1 MAFTE
6 PAKAGWVA
14 GLDAREHSGLFGCLT
29 KEAGFIPRPRIP
41 QEARRMKKFLIL
53 CTGLAFALTT
63 ATALAA
69 DLTGTWSGEM
79 PGQNGGT
86 FHISY
91 TFKQDGAKLTGF
103 VKSPQG
109 DLIQIAEGK
118 IDGDKVSFNLT
129 VNGTTI
135 LHEGTISGDTIKL
148 NTTSDDAGYQGGDLT
163 LTRDHSQ

>member
-1 MAFTE
+1 
-6 PAKAGWVA
+6 
-14 GLDAREHSGLFGCLT
+14 
-29 KEAGFIPRPRIP
+29 
-41 QEARRMKKFLIL
+41 MKKFLIL
-53 CTGLAFALTT
+53 CTGLAIALTT
-63 ATALAA
+63 ATAFAA

-79 PGQNGGT
+79 PGQNGDT

-103 VKSPQG
+103 AKSPQG
-109 DLIQIAEGK
+109 DLIQIADGK

-129 VNGTTI
+129 VHGTTI

-148 NTTSDDAGYQGGDLT
+148 NTNSDDAGYHGGDPT

>member
-1 MAFTE
+1 
-6 PAKAGWVA
+6 
-14 GLDAREHSGLFGCLT
+14 
-29 KEAGFIPRPRIP
+29 
-41 QEARRMKKFLIL
+41 MKKFLIL

-109 DLIQIAEGK
+109 DLIQIPKARLMAIKSPLISPSTAPQFCMRAPSAEIPSSSTQLPTMQG
-118 IDGDKVSFNLT
+118 
-129 VNGTTI
+129 
-135 LHEGTISGDTIKL
+135 IKAA
-148 NTTSDDAGYQGGDLT
+148 T
-163 LTRDHSQ
+163 